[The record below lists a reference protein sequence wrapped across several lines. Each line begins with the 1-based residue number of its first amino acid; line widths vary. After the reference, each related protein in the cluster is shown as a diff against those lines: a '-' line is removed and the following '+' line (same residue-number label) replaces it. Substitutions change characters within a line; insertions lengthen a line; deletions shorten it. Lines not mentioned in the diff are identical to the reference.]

1 MRIPWEGKDV
11 YISNRWSKDV
21 TLLRFSSTTRFLA
34 NAGGARILT
43 RDETQWF
50 TPRRVR
56 QQWSIKRE
64 ANEVLCFVFLQYD
77 TLALY
82 SGPKSTLLIGLS
94 LFCFVFTAVVPSRL
108 PSHRRQQQQ
117 QFSCAESSNSLACL
131 NVVPFHWDQREL
143 NCNSHTRIRS
153 TQHRT
158 HHWTVIQYDLGRESI
173 AI

>member
-1 MRIPWEGKDV
+1 M
-11 YISNRWSKDV
+11 KDV

-56 QQWSIKRE
+56 QQWSIKRK

-77 TLALY
+77 TLLALY
-82 SGPKSTLLIGLS
+82 SDS
-94 LFCFVFTAVVPSRL
+94 LNRPCQFCFHGVGPLPFAQPSTTVAAAIL
-108 PSHRRQQQQ
+108 
-117 QFSCAESSNSLACL
+117 CVESSNSFLACL
-131 NVVPFHWDQREL
+131 NVFPFHWDQREL
-143 NCNSHTRIRS
+143 NCNSHTYMNKE
-153 TQHRT
+153 HRT
-158 HHWTVIQYDLGRESI
+158 HRWTVIQYNLGRESI